1 MCEILVAGAEKPVP
15 FTRLEQWVL
24 TQEKYGI
31 AGWGWG
37 VARLTDD
44 GRLDVRRHVG
54 KLAEDPD
61 GLDSL
66 RELES
71 RRWVFHLRRP
81 LRLPN
86 IVEDMQPFYSDQ
98 FGFAYAHNGDFEK
111 ADDFRD
117 QFDGLL
123 AGSVDSEVGFRM
135 TEKLIADGRE
145 LSEALDITLD
155 TLGGTSNIAL
165 IYKDGKVLIYGKAKF
180 NKLWRFCIDEL
191 ECASTSLI
199 FSDESFFDLVFD
211 GLPTDRE
218 LVRGLL
224 PLLPPVFSADTQ

>member
-1 MCEILVAGAEKPVP
+1 M
-15 FTRLEQWVL
+15 
-24 TQEKYGI
+24 
-31 AGWGWG
+31 
-37 VARLTDD
+37 TDD

-66 RELES
+66 RQLES

-86 IVEDMQPFYSDQ
+86 IIEDMQPFYSDK

-111 ADDFRD
+111 ADDS
-117 QFDGLL
+117 QGSIDGLL
-123 AGSVDSEVGFRM
+123 AGRVDSELVFAW

-155 TLGGTSNIAL
+155 TLGGTVQYRSH
-165 IYKDGKVLIYGKAKF
+165 V
-180 NKLWRFCIDEL
+180 
-191 ECASTSLI
+191 
-199 FSDESFFDLVFD
+199 
-211 GLPTDRE
+211 
-218 LVRGLL
+218 
-224 PLLPPVFSADTQ
+224 